1 MQRTRELM
9 LPMKVWDGPVRL
21 FHWGIVLLVITSFVT
36 QYEGW
41 MQLHFLSGYTILA
54 ALLFRLVW
62 GFVGSDTARFGRF
75 LKSPVAAV
83 RYLGRMG
90 RREPDTV
97 VGHNPAGGWM
107 VLVLLLLLAVQVGT
121 GLFSNDDVNA
131 RGPLALRV
139 GKAMS
144 DEFSYWHAVNF
155 WLVAAAITLHVA
167 VVGAYA
173 VLKGQNLVRPMVTGK
188 KRLPGRTP
196 APRLRSPVLAGAIFV
211 VAAGLVW
218 VAMRLLA

>member
-1 MQRTRELM
+1 
-9 LPMKVWDGPVRL
+9 V
-21 FHWGIVLLVITSFVT
+21 VIPIPRGRGERRVKNRDTCPCESGVT
-36 QYEGW
+36 C
-41 MQLHFLSGYTILA
+41 YTILA
-54 ALLFRLVW
+54 ALLFRPAW
-62 GFVGSDTARFGRF
+62 GFVGSDTARLGRF
-75 LKSPVAAV
+75 PKCPVTAV
-83 RYLGRMG
+83 RYLARLG

-107 VLVLLLLLAVQVGT
+107 VLVLLLLAVQVGT

-139 GKAMS
+139 GKAIS

-155 WLVAAAITLHVA
+155 WLVAAAIALHVV

-196 APRLRSPVLAGAIFV
+196 APRLRSPLLAGAIFF
-211 VAAGLVW
+211 VAAALVW
-218 VAMRLLA
+218 VALRLLA